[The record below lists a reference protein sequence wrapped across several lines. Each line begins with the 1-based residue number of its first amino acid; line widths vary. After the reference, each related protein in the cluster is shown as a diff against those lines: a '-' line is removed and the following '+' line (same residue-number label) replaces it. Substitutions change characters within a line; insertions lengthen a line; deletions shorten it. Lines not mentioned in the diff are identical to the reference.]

1 MVRKA
6 VFTTLLLLLLY
17 SLFIYAFQGKIHRT
31 GLTVQ
36 QNNIVKAEEFL
47 YENGQKADTIVVGSS
62 MSNRLLFDSL
72 PGHYYNLALEGLSS
86 ADGLGLIVRAKHR
99 PRLVL
104 IETNSMDRLP
114 DTAFS
119 EALTKPALSVIRK
132 YMPLTRLKY
141 QPVGVVKALIRDWS
155 AEKRST
161 VETESIDTSFVSKLI
176 QARLIDMNRIPPEN
190 EMQAKIDVSAAYIK
204 SLQAS
209 GTQVIFF
216 EMPTDPR
223 VRNTI
228 LSGRVRKLVGSTFP
242 ESAYPYVQFPADFY
256 QTTDGVHLPWSE
268 CARYTRYLYTQLSQ
282 SSVRLTEVR

>member
-6 VFTTLLLLLLY
+6 VLTTLLLLLLY
-17 SLFIYAFQGKIHRT
+17 SLFIYAFQGHIHRT

-47 YENGQKADTIVVGSS
+47 YENGQKADTVVVGSS

-86 ADGLGLIVRAKHR
+86 ADGLGLIAQAKHR
-99 PRLVL
+99 PRLLL

-114 DTAFS
+114 DTAFFA
-119 EALTKPALSVIRK
+119 ALTKPALRVIRE
-132 YMPLTRLKY
+132 YLPLTRLKY
-141 QPVGVVKALIRDWS
+141 QPVGVIKALFRDLKT
-155 AEKRST
+155 ERSPM
-161 VETESIDTSFVSKLI
+161 VSTEAIDTTFVSKLI
-176 QARLIDMNRIPPEN
+176 QARLVDMNRIPPEN

-204 SLQAS
+204 RLQES

-228 LSGRVRKLVGSTFP
+228 LSGRVRKLVGLTFP
-242 ESAYPYVQFPADFY
+242 ESAYHYVQFPSDFY
-256 QTTDGVHLPWSE
+256 QTTDGVHLPWGE
-268 CARYTRYLYTQLSQ
+268 CARYTRYLNTQLSQ
-282 SSVRLTEVR
+282 SAVRLTEVR

>member
-6 VFTTLLLLLLY
+6 VLTTLLLLLLY
-17 SLFIYAFQGKIHRT
+17 SLFIYAFQEHIHRT

-86 ADGLGLIVRAKHR
+86 ADGLGLIVQAKHR
-99 PRLVL
+99 PRLLL

-114 DTAFS
+114 DTAFFA
-119 EALTKPALSVIRK
+119 ALTKPALRVIRK
-132 YMPLTRLKY
+132 YLPLTRLKY
-141 QPVGVVKALIRDWS
+141 QPVGVVKALFRDWR
-155 AEKRST
+155 AEKIPAGA
-161 VETESIDTSFVSKLI
+161 TEAIDTAFVSKLI
-176 QARLIDMNRIPPEN
+176 QARLVDMNRIPPEN
-190 EMQAKIDVSAAYIK
+190 EMQAKIDVSAASIR
-204 SLQAS
+204 SLQES

-242 ESAYPYVQFPADFY
+242 ESAYRYIQFPSDFY
-256 QTTDGVHLPWSE
+256 QTTDGVHLPLTE
-268 CARYTRYLYTQLSQ
+268 CARYTRYLYTQLSRATVQ
-282 SSVRLTEVR
+282 LTEVR